1 MEKLLM
7 RLDDMSKFE
16 KYDVLEN
23 LREEEKRQIKVVY
36 SICEMIKQNISKQ

>member
-23 LREEEKRQIKVVY
+23 LREEEKR
-36 SICEMIKQNISKQ
+36 